1 MILFYIS
8 APLVNIKRAIS
19 KIKSEIIE
27 MDVRIGVLQCLLL
40 QIKIRDK
47 KLLEDDLGQS
57 TGVL

>member
-1 MILFYIS
+1 
-8 APLVNIKRAIS
+8 
-19 KIKSEIIE
+19 

-57 TGVL
+57 NGIL